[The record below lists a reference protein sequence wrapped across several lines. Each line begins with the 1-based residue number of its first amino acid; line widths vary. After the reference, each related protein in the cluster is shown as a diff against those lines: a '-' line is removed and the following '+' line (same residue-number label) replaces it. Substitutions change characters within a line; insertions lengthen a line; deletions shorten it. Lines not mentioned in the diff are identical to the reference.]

1 MGNLTELTHLRLSFN
16 ALVGTVPTELGQ
28 LKKLELV
35 QLHGNRISG
44 VVPRDLNV
52 GESLPQDE
60 KTSSFITDCGLP
72 TDFDDPLEC
81 KECTM
86 CCNSAGD
93 CHSTEKPRLEQF
105 EAKGFDSYA
114 EFIWVFLLL
123 QFGCVCLIVLA
134 SYIYDKSP
142 SMSEREGRSM
152 FIRDKNYALET
163 IGEDSVYH
171 FYMTNKK
178 RAWGVAVAVMAV
190 QIAALVMF
198 VNAAVKDFSNEQSD
212 FKYSWK
218 CPRNSTECTNES
230 DLDWRGW
237 TLFAILMAAHLL
249 KDIINGLKLLVL
261 SGKRRHCNTTR
272 LQFFLGGFF
281 LTWVSLFTVYASTVY
296 NMAIARLVLLLL
308 CVQLLKTTYTVF

>member
-1 MGNLTELTHLRLSFN
+1 M
-16 ALVGTVPTELGQ
+16 PTELGQ

-114 EFIWVFLLL
+114 ELIWVFLLL

-163 IGEDSVYH
+163 D
-171 FYMTNKK
+171 N
-178 RAWGVAVAVMAV
+178 
-190 QIAALVMF
+190 
-198 VNAAVKDFSNEQSD
+198 
-212 FKYSWK
+212 
-218 CPRNSTECTNES
+218 
-230 DLDWRGW
+230 WRGFS
-237 TLFAILMAAHLL
+237 LP
-249 KDIINGLKLLVL
+249 
-261 SGKRRHCNTTR
+261 
-272 LQFFLGGFF
+272 FLHDKQKA
-281 LTWVSLFTVYASTVY
+281 SLGSRCGCHGRANSCTCHV
-296 NMAIARLVLLLL
+296 
-308 CVQLLKTTYTVF
+308 C